1 MYLRHKRKS
10 NKVSTRVSKWKLTSA
25 GFLHWLAR
33 IKFFIG
39 LLLIILSLILGKIA
53 LPAFALKANLSLLIY
68 AISWVMAIVGIAMC
82 GKRGWY
88 IVKHL
93 YRRYGN
99 RVIGCFRKPKT

>member
-1 MYLRHKRKS
+1 
-10 NKVSTRVSKWKLTSA
+10 VSTRVSKWKLTST

-53 LPAFALKANLSLLIY
+53 LPVFVLKPNLSLLIY
-68 AISWVMAIVGIAMC
+68 AISWVMLMGGIAMC
-82 GKRGWY
+82 GKEGWY
-88 IVKHL
+88 IIKHL

-99 RVIGCFRKPKT
+99 RVIGRFKKPKT